1 MSKKVQ
7 KLVIMI
13 MLLGLLGSSL
23 AVSVYYI
30 ISAR

>member
-13 MLLGLLGSSL
+13 MLLGLLGSSI

-30 ISAR
+30 ISAK